1 MTAAAAASWMVWG
14 EATRIESA
22 PCPANGSA
30 SCREALTLDGRW
42 AAAKKEWGA
51 SNVVW
56 RTFKA
61 SVPAE
66 WKGRRVR
73 VEIPGALHK
82 CDAVVFVNGE
92 KAGDILRPGFE
103 GVEATRLVKFGAE
116 NEIMFCITESG
127 AETARGETK
136 TVTKLHHAKMGPA
149 GDNPKLAAYPDAF
162 ISDVF
167 ANTSWRNKRCDFEVE
182 IDGGENLAQRRKD
195 AEILVE
201 VLDAAS
207 NVVWKGESSIQLNT
221 GRKVYVL
228 TMPWDD
234 KIVAWELGRPA
245 LYTAK
250 ISLCAS
256 ASLRD
261 DASIRFGFREVW
273 REGKEIMMN
282 GHKAHLRPCFP
293 MGCRSAVGYAFLSG
307 IGYNV
312 VFGGHSNDAV
322 GQTNV
327 AAFDASDE
335 AGMGRM
341 ATVGAYDTLGADLF
355 HKDPAMREE
364 FRRFTRV
371 LDRRLRNHPSL
382 IVGILGNMTKADQ
395 GFSPATV
402 GQRKASGDR
411 AEQIDLARDIH
422 RETNPNI
429 VYMSHADGAVAD
441 IDSGNVYLCWTPIQE
456 QEEFL
461 CRWAA
466 TGTMPWC
473 SVEWLAPYGGDWF
486 KTGVFLGTEYLAAIY
501 GDRAYAEESADA
513 LSGVAEATSGKG
525 STGHGSKEGKSLR
538 DEKLHL
544 WRDLC
549 RELTWRSNSRW
560 RAFGTAVC
568 NMWFDTSGYGLPP
581 SYDGSRFAIYSHLS
595 EEELEGGGKKPSW
608 ASWLYDVRRLGN
620 QDFCGFIGGA
630 PDFADRTHAYY
641 AGEKIEKQLVM
652 IWDGA
657 PAGPDHRAGR
667 FKAEWKV
674 EGTDGTQKTEGTV
687 GTASVSLSSLLSL
700 SSHSSQVIPQGEQAR
715 VPISFVAPDV
725 KERTPFKITATF
737 TGEGI
742 EPFTD
747 TFDFEV
753 WPKEGKCKVESEK
766 CKVVE
771 LIDPSGEGGKVLDAL
786 GVKYRKTE
794 NVADIPADA
803 THIVIGRDALDRMQ
817 IDSLAPRIEEGLR
830 VFVMRQTPDTWRKM
844 GFRVQDLMLRDVF
857 ARDAALAPLPQDALR
872 YWRGTPDYP
881 NAPFGKVMSHATQR
895 GPRGTRRHT
904 VAGLMLQT
912 PEREGYIPMIVGG
925 FDLDYAALLRFE
937 AGGDIT
943 YCTLDF
949 EGRIGVCPAATETAK
964 AVFGEFLGLFSNRD
978 CRNCSQITNTNS
990 TRSTRLDN
998 HDGTAKSREL
1008 IVCDEVR
1015 AKAEGFVIGS
1025 ETNILRAA
1033 VPCCAAFRGVGP
1045 GDVRWPSGLTIKPL
1059 RGEGA
1064 TPDGAFAVKR
1074 VGGKMLVF
1082 SQVPEGQFA
1091 ARAAKRDYEKEM
1103 PAANAERL
1111 DEGRVR
1117 RLYARLRTNLNSQ
1130 LANANSDKVG
1140 ENSSSSRKEEKT
1152 TLQLQ
1157 LKTPTKNNLVNP
1169 VRKSLCDSASL
1180 RELKKALHKSG
1191 AAEFEPLPA
1200 MHLLGPFS
1208 AGKDDSKLMLDT
1220 VWSEK
1225 GETMAIQG
1233 DFDPNHEFPL
1243 PQGGTANW
1251 RPMLAPNAEG
1261 VFDFAAVQPVASFPV
1276 TYAICHVERKA
1287 AGDAMLKLGGDWR
1300 FKVWCNGE
1308 EVFRTESG
1316 ARIPRFELKVPLKAG
1331 DNVLAFKVG
1340 AGSGGHKLIALLAP
1354 EREPT
1359 EAGGLR
1365 FDANENAEL
1374 DSMTLYDDD
1383 VPGFDPYEFH
1393 FW

>member
-1 MTAAAAASWMVWG
+1 MRIISGTILAAAMLAASAHAAKG
-14 EATRIESA
+14 NAA
-22 PCPANGSA
+22 PRDSL
-30 SCREALTLDGRW
+30 SLDGRW

-61 SVPAE
+61 AVPAE

-82 CDAVVFVNGE
+82 CDAVVWVNGE

-103 GVEATRLVKFGAE
+103 GVEATRFVKFGE
-116 NEIMFCITESG
+116 DNEIKFCLTESG
-127 AETARGETK
+127 AETARGATK
-136 TVTKLHHAKMGPA
+136 AVTKLHRANMGPA
-149 GDNPKLAAYPDAF
+149 GCSPKLAAYPGAF

-167 ANTSWRNKRCDFEVE
+167 ANTSWRRRRCDFEVE
-182 IDGGENLAQRRKD
+182 VDGGENLSQRRRD
-195 AEILVE
+195 AEIVVE
-201 VLDAAS
+201 VLDASS
-207 NVVWKGESSIQLNT
+207 NVVWNGELNVPLNI
-221 GRKVYVL
+221 GRKVHVL

-234 KIVAWELGRPA
+234 RIVAWELGRPA

-273 REGKEIMMN
+273 RDGKEIMMN

-293 MGCRSAVGYAFLSG
+293 MGCRGAIGYAFLSG

-382 IVGILGNMTKADQ
+382 IVGILGNMTKTDQ

-568 NMWFDTSGYGLPP
+568 NMWFDTYGYGLPP
-581 SYDGSRFAIYSHLS
+581 SYDGSRFAMYSHLS

-667 FKAEWKV
+667 FKAEWNIFSHKERKGHKENV
-674 EGTDGTQKTEGTV
+674 K
-687 GTASVSLSSLLSL
+687 LSNC
-700 SSHSSQVIPQGEQAR
+700 VIKQGEQAR

-844 GFRVQDLMLRDVF
+844 GFRVQDLMLREVF
-857 ARDAALAPLPQDALR
+857 ARDPAFKDLPEDALR

-912 PEREGYIPMIVGG
+912 PERVGYVPMIVGG
-925 FDLDYAALLRFE
+925 FDLLSTFK
-937 AGGDIT
+937 I
-943 YCTLDF
+943 
-949 EGRIGVCPAATETAK
+949 RIICLFRAFVLNPIVSV
-964 AVFGEFLGLFSNRD
+964 VFRCEF
-978 CRNCSQITNTNS
+978 I
-990 TRSTRLDN
+990 
-998 HDGTAKSREL
+998 
-1008 IVCDEVR
+1008 R
-1015 AKAEGFVIGS
+1015 AFY
-1025 ETNILRAA
+1025 L
-1033 VPCCAAFRGVGP
+1033 
-1045 GDVRWPSGLTIKPL
+1045 SGLLYPRQIRVYDRFL
-1059 RGEGA
+1059 RL
-1064 TPDGAFAVKR
+1064 F
-1074 VGGKMLVF
+1074 
-1082 SQVPEGQFA
+1082 
-1091 ARAAKRDYEKEM
+1091 
-1103 PAANAERL
+1103 
-1111 DEGRVR
+1111 
-1117 RLYARLRTNLNSQ
+1117 
-1130 LANANSDKVG
+1130 
-1140 ENSSSSRKEEKT
+1140 
-1152 TLQLQ
+1152 
-1157 LKTPTKNNLVNP
+1157 NNLI
-1169 VRKSLCDSASL
+1169 RQLFRHTGFCCKY
-1180 RELKKALHKSG
+1180 RH
-1191 AAEFEPLPA
+1191 
-1200 MHLLGPFS
+1200 
-1208 AGKDDSKLMLDT
+1208 
-1220 VWSEK
+1220 
-1225 GETMAIQG
+1225 
-1233 DFDPNHEFPL
+1233 PNR
-1243 PQGGTANW
+1243 A
-1251 RPMLAPNAEG
+1251 
-1261 VFDFAAVQPVASFPV
+1261 D
-1276 TYAICHVERKA
+1276 
-1287 AGDAMLKLGGDWR
+1287 
-1300 FKVWCNGE
+1300 
-1308 EVFRTESG
+1308 
-1316 ARIPRFELKVPLKAG
+1316 
-1331 DNVLAFKVG
+1331 
-1340 AGSGGHKLIALLAP
+1340 
-1354 EREPT
+1354 
-1359 EAGGLR
+1359 
-1365 FDANENAEL
+1365 
-1374 DSMTLYDDD
+1374 
-1383 VPGFDPYEFH
+1383 
-1393 FW
+1393 